1 VVIIRML
8 EKGQKHQSWID
19 ALIALF

>member
-1 VVIIRML
+1 ML